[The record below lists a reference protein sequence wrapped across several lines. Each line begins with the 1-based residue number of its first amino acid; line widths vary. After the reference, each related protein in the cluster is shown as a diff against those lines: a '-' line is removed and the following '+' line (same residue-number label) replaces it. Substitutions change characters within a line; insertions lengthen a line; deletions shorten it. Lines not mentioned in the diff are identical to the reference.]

1 MSLQLYSHSKQDL
14 EQVVEIVLNKVK
26 NFQIGNSSNETKKED
41 LFPEIQKYLYEQL
54 PIKIVSEIN

>member
-41 LFPEIQKYLYEQL
+41 LIISKR
-54 PIKIVSEIN
+54 

>member
-26 NFQIGNSSNETKKED
+26 NFLINEGILDKDSIEEYVLD
-41 LFPEIQKYLYEQL
+41 
-54 PIKIVSEIN
+54 IN